1 MSMNKKFLT
10 GLTTTTIMTTLGATA
25 MIGLSLEGSEASN
38 AKDKVEQIGELLGI
52 GTVSTFESSSFEV
65 QDVVSLGKVNTD
77 LSDQN
82 TQSESVTLQ
91 LHRWKYKLAVTLKI
105 HQIPVLTF
113 LGSEA
118 DLAQF
123 KEEED
128 NIDLNQVESKAL
140 ERAQT
145 LAERLKQLSQDKS
158 FKAED
163 ITVSA
168 NQSDNS
174 YTIKLKSEELVKVNQ
189 QVILP
194 DTTNS
199 LAVDALQ
206 ATNRLRRLMGNA
218 PALTAITNPNPTPSA
233 NKAGVASVQ
242 SVKSRRKGIAS
253 WYGPGFHGRLTANGE
268 RYNQYGLTAAHK
280 SLPFGTQVRVT
291 NLHNG
296 RSVTV
301 RINDRGPYIHG
312 RVIDLSQGAADLI
325 GLMSSGVA
333 PVQLEILGR

>member
-1 MSMNKKFLT
+1 MNKKFLT